1 MTLSMLL
8 IWGKLVLKKEP
19 IHNPTRLV
27 YHEDKKGFINCICN
41 EDFNLFSLFGLR
53 LVFQTEQKK
62 KANQVQEREVLQY
75 SGTFLLILNL
85 FFFFSNIKAKKANHS
100 KSEQETANH
109 VLASSF
115 VLKISEIRTFGNR
128 L

>member
-1 MTLSMLL
+1 MTSSMLL
-8 IWGKLVLKKEP
+8 IWGKEVLKKEP

-41 EDFNLFSLFGLR
+41 EDFNLFFIIWFKIGFSGR
-53 LVFQTEQKK
+53 KKK

-85 FFFFSNIKAKKANHS
+85 FIFSNIKAKKANHS

-115 VLKISEIRTFGNR
+115 VLKISKIRTSGNK

>member
-85 FFFFSNIKAKKANHS
+85 FFFFQISKRKK
-100 KSEQETANH
+100 QTTANQSKR
-109 VLASSF
+109 LQIMFLPPALF
-115 VLKISEIRTFGNR
+115 LKSQK
-128 L
+128 

>member
-1 MTLSMLL
+1 MLL

-62 KANQVQEREVLQY
+62 KGKPSTGKRGLTIFRY
-75 SGTFLLILNL
+75 
-85 FFFFSNIKAKKANHS
+85 FFINS
-100 KSEQETANH
+100 
-109 VLASSF
+109 
-115 VLKISEIRTFGNR
+115 
-128 L
+128 